1 MASRPPFRSGFRY
14 PEKLASVPV
23 PETSLNKDGELIF
36 LYGQIRFT
44 GKAFRLQ
51 SVTESRSMKH
61 PSDDQFRIGILAP
74 DRAHVSTS
82 GFIHSQS
89 SEVTSLV

>member
-1 MASRPPFRSGFRY
+1 
-14 PEKLASVPV
+14 V
-23 PETSLNKDGELIF
+23 PETPLNKDGELIF
-36 LYGQIRFT
+36 LDRQIRFT
-44 GKAFRLQ
+44 RKAFRLQ
-51 SVTESRSMKH
+51 SVTESRSMEH
-61 PSDDQFRIGILAP
+61 FSDDQFRLGILAT